1 MSDLWTDFDPDFY
14 VSSAE
19 LDERDRD
26 TRTDDEREQEQQ
38 DNLDA
43 EINRSMED
51 R

>member
-1 MSDLWTDFDPDFY
+1 MSDLWTDYDPDFY
-14 VSSAE
+14 LTSAE
-19 LDERDRD
+19 LDEMERDD
-26 TRTDDEREQEQQ
+26 RTADEREQERQ